1 MNSSIYKITLDLHST
16 QSQIVVPTSVGDV
29 SRAFY
34 ISLSDGGMPYIID
47 DRCMAALIIKRPT
60 DKNLTE
66 FCSIGGNVI
75 RYHFSQNE
83 NTCAVEGVHDCQVIL
98 YDIDGKPI
106 ASPRFT
112 MLVSSKVVNTD
123 DLDLSDENEFSLNAI
138 VGAEAERKLAE
149 DARKA
154 AEIKRKE
161 TADRLEAMFKGSS
174 RLVTIPLPATGWVG
188 EDSPYSQVVNIEG
201 VTEYT
206 KVDLQPDVEQLAIFH
221 DKDIAF
227 VTENEDGIVTVY
239 AIGDKPTNDYE
250 IQATITEVII

>member
-47 DRCMAALIIKRPT
+47 DRCMAALVIKRPT

-83 NTCAVEGVHDCQVIL
+83 NTCAVEGVHDCQIIL

-112 MLVSSKVVNTD
+112 MLVSSKVVNKD

-138 VGAEAERKLAE
+138 VEAEAARKLAE
-149 DARKA
+149 EARVA
-154 AEIKRKE
+154 AEDKRKV
-161 TADRLEAMFKGSS
+161 TADKLEAMFKGSS
-174 RLVTIPLPATGWVG
+174 QLVTVELPASAWAG
-188 EDSPYSQVVNIEG
+188 EESPYSQVVHIEG
-201 VTEYT
+201 VTAYT
-206 KVDLQPDVEQLAIFH
+206 KVDLQPDIEQLAIFH
-221 DKDIAF
+221 EKDIAF

-239 AIGDKPTNDYE
+239 AIGDKPTNDYS